1 MFLIQLSSFNP
12 AGLQAA
18 CANVHSPCTTVDFTF
33 NASDVGIPDTVGSSM
48 GMAYVVTEMSALST
62 NCTFCHSFAPPCN
75 SLSLPVLSDS
85 QHVYSNRFI
94 FILQANFKKN
104 IKNSKQD

>member
-1 MFLIQLSSFNP
+1 MR
-12 AGLQAA
+12 
-18 CANVHSPCTTVDFTF
+18 
-33 NASDVGIPDTVGSSM
+33 
-48 GMAYVVTEMSALST
+48 MADIISEMSALST

-104 IKNSKQD
+104 IKILLTKYDQRKTVSNEWVFKELINYESMLLKTKIRSNKRVFI